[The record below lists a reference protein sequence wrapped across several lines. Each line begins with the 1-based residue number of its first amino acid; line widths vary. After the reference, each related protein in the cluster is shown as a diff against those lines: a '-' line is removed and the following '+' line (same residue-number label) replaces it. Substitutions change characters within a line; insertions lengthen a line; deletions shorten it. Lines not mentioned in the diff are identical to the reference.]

1 LGFFLFVCLFV
12 SWVFLKKKIS
22 ELVTTVARGIGGSN
36 LLCPFCFCFLARC
49 SQSFFFSLSP
59 IFFFFR
65 SLSRGRALQRRR
77 AIRRRVPRARRPDRR
92 ALVAL
97 CRALQPG
104 RCQPDPFPAVQL
116 PFSAAHRRKGKVRD
130 IYLLYIL
137 SVSHFGFL
145 TVTHNRAV
153 LSLSDVCSHSDR
165 YALCARS
172 IISAICSLCSLCS
185 LSVISV
191 IWYLCSLLSICD
203 LCSLSDPSALYLLS
217 I

>member
-116 PFSAAHRRKGKVRD
+116 PFSAAHRRKGKVCD

-145 TVTHNRAV
+145 AVTHNRAV
-153 LSLSDVCSHSDR
+153 LSLISG
-165 YALCARS
+165 YLT
-172 IISAICSLCSLCS
+172 SAICSLYSLLYALYLLPLLPICS
-185 LSVISV
+185 LSAP
-191 IWYLCSLLSICD
+191 YLLPI
-203 LCSLSDPSALYLLS
+203 CSLSALDLPSALYMLS
-217 I
+217 FCSL